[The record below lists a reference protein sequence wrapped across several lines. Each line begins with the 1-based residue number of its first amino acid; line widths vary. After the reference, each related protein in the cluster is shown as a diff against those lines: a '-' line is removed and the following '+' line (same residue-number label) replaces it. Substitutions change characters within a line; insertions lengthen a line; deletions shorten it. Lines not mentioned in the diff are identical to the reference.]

1 MARGRARAFL
11 NVFPWIMMIQK
22 NIWKLLSGEVEADF
36 EYDQVDQYE
45 EAFMLMNFLDGFT
58 IF

>member
-1 MARGRARAFL
+1 MARGRERAFL
-11 NVFPWIMMIQK
+11 NVLPWIMMIQK

-45 EAFMLMNFLDGFT
+45 EAFM
-58 IF
+58 